1 MTLTFRRLT
10 VGEIDWQA
18 LDAFGDRMF
27 SQRRCWLEFIEAFT
41 NGETVIAA
49 LDRGGET
56 VGFFTGIIFR
66 RYGIPI
72 LGSPFRGWTT
82 PYMGFNLVPDMPRGE
97 ALRSLE
103 RFVFGEL
110 GCVHLEVSDRY
121 LDVEEGTRRGFQCRL
136 FRGYLSDLTLSED
149 QIFRSMK
156 SACQR
161 AIRKSKKNELV
172 VEAASP
178 RGFAEEYYDQ
188 LCDVFAK
195 QGLRPTY
202 DCNRVRALI
211 DAVHPSGDLLL
222 ARVRDAEGRS
232 IATGI
237 YPGFGK
243 FSFFWGNGSLR
254 QYQIL
259 RPNEALHWFAMRHW
273 KSRGAQYHDWG
284 GGGDYKAKYGGAAFA
299 VPLFRK
305 SRHAFIRYAR
315 DTAERLY
322 YLPRVL
328 RQTRHL
334 RSYASR

>member
-1 MTLTFRRLT
+1 MTLTFRHLT
-10 VGEIDWQA
+10 ADEVDWQA
-18 LDAFGDRMF
+18 LDAFDDRVF

-41 NGETVIAA
+41 NGRTVVAA

-56 VGFFTGIIFR
+56 VGFFTGIIFH
-66 RYGIPI
+66 RYGMPI

-82 PYMGFNLVPDMPRGE
+82 PYMGLNLSPDVPRGD
-97 ALRSLE
+97 ALGPLE
-103 RFVFGEL
+103 RFAFGEL
-110 GCVHLEVSDRY
+110 GCVHLEFRDRY
-121 LDVEEGTRRGFQCRL
+121 LDVREGARHGFRHRL
-136 FRGYLSDLTLSED
+136 LRSYLSDLTLGED

-161 AIRKSKKNELV
+161 AIRKSQKSGLV
-172 VEAASP
+172 VEQASP
-178 RGFAEEYYDQ
+178 QGFAEEYYDQ

-202 DCNRVRALI
+202 GCDRVRALI
-211 DAVHPSGDLLL
+211 DTVHPSGDLLL

-243 FSFFWGNGSLR
+243 FSFFWGNGSWR

-259 RPNEALHWFAMRHW
+259 RPNEALHWFAMRYW
-273 KSRGAQYHDWG
+273 KSRGAQHHDWG

-299 VPLFRK
+299 VPTFLK
-305 SRHAFIRYAR
+305 SRYGFIQYAR

-322 YLPRVL
+322 HLPRTL
-328 RQTRHL
+328 RRSRYL
-334 RSYASR
+334 RPHGGR